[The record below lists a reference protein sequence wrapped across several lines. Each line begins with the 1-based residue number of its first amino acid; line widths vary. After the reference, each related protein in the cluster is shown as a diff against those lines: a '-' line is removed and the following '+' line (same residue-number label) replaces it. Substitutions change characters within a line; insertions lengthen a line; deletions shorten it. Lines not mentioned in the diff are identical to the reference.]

1 MSKLIRGYP
10 EYIRETIEQVART
23 RDHRLKNLEK
33 IYNDLRMS
41 LEERNEI
48 LTKFHPDFKEG
59 GKRPV
64 KIGPSKGDLMPNE
77 FADLIEAHPFIKPDE
92 VDLTD
97 IDYDCDILII
107 GGGGAGTVAALW
119 ANHEGVPVEDIL
131 MVTKLRHGDC
141 NSMMAQGGIQA
152 ADTAGDSPTRHYLDA
167 IGGGHFTNN
176 IELVKGLT
184 RDGPLIIS
192 WLEELGVMFD
202 RNEDGSFSLL
212 AGGGTS
218 FNRMHS
224 AKDYTGMELLRVL
237 RDEFLNRDIPCIEFA
252 PAVEL
257 LLDSYGKAA
266 GAVLMNLETDQYY
279 VVRAKA
285 TILATGGFGRLHV
298 QGFATTNHYGATA
311 DGLIMAYHAGV
322 PLVDM
327 DSVQYHPTGA
337 AYPQQIVGLL
347 ITEKVR
353 SMGAQPVNRNGDS
366 FVYPLEPRDVE
377 SSAIIR
383 ECYERNLGVTTPTG
397 FRGCWL
403 DSPMIEILRG
413 EGAIERDLGA
423 MYRMFDRFGIDMTE
437 DPILVFPTLHYQNG
451 GMMIDANATT
461 PISGLFSGGENE
473 GGVHG
478 KNRLMGNSLLD
489 YTVYG
494 RRAGI
499 SAAKY
504 VKSAKRPKKLSL
516 AHLNKYEA
524 ELQTAGID
532 TDRKAPLL
540 LPDYRE
546 KQVLNRIIDYDFL

>member
-1 MSKLIRGYP
+1 MSKIIRGYP
-10 EYIRETIEQVART
+10 EYMRENIEKVEKT
-23 RDHRLKNLEK
+23 RDYRIKNLEK
-33 IYNDLRMS
+33 IYDELRIP
-41 LEERNEI
+41 LEEREKI
-48 LTKFHPDFKEG
+48 LTQFHPDYKES
-59 GKRPV
+59 GKRRV
-64 KIGPSKGDLMPNE
+64 KIGPSKGELMPNE
-77 FADLIEAHPFIKPDE
+77 FVDLLEAHPFVKPDE
-92 VDLTD
+92 IDLTN

-107 GGGGAGTVAALW
+107 GGGGAGTASALW
-119 ANHEGVPVEDIL
+119 ANQEGIPAENIL
-131 MVTKLRHGDC
+131 LVTKLRHGDC

-152 ADTAGDSPTRHYLDA
+152 ADAPGDSPIRHYLDVL
-167 IGGGHFTNN
+167 GGGHFTNN
-176 IELVKGLT
+176 PELAKGLT
-184 RDGPLIIS
+184 RDAPLIIS

-202 RNEDGSFSLL
+202 RNDDGSFSLL

-224 AKDYTGMELLRVL
+224 AKDYTGLELMRVL
-237 RDEFLNRDIPCIEFA
+237 RDEFRNRDIPFIEFA

-257 LLDSYGKAA
+257 LLDESGKAA
-266 GAVLMNLETDQYY
+266 GAILMNLETDQYY

-285 TILATGGFGRLHV
+285 TILGTGGFGRLHI

-311 DGLIMAYHAGV
+311 DGLVMAYHVGI
-322 PLVDM
+322 PIIDM

-353 SMGAQPVNRNGDS
+353 SMGAQPINRNGDP

-377 SSAIIR
+377 ASAFIR
-383 ECYERNLGVTTPTG
+383 ECYERNLGVITPTG

-413 EGAIERDLGA
+413 EGAIEKNLGA
-423 MYRMFDRFGIDMTE
+423 MYRMFERFDIDMTV

-451 GMMIDANATT
+451 GMVIDAKAAT
-461 PISGLFSGGENE
+461 PIPGLFSGGENE

-489 YTVYG
+489 YNVYG

-504 VKSAKRPKKLSL
+504 VKTAKKPKKISL
-516 AHLNKYEA
+516 AHLDKYEA
-524 ELQTAGID
+524 ELEAAGIH
-532 TDRKAPLL
+532 TNRKSPLL

>member
-1 MSKLIRGYP
+1 MPKIIRGYP
-10 EYIRETIEQVART
+10 EYMRESIEKVEKT
-23 RDHRLKNLEK
+23 RDYRIKNLEK
-33 IYNDLRMS
+33 IYTNLKMS
-41 LEERNEI
+41 LEERDAI
-48 LTKFHPDFKEG
+48 LNKFHPDYKTS
-59 GKRPV
+59 GKRQV

-77 FADLIEAHPFIKPDE
+77 FVDLIEAHPFIKPDKI
-92 VDLTD
+92 DLTH
-97 IDYDCDILII
+97 IDHDCDILIL

-119 ANHEGVPVEDIL
+119 ANQEGIPAEDIL
-131 MVTKLRHGDC
+131 LVTKLRHGDC

-152 ADTAGDSPTRHYLDA
+152 ADAPEDSPTRHYLDA
-167 IGGGHFTNN
+167 LGGGHFTNN
-176 IELVKGLT
+176 PELVKGLT
-184 RDGPLIIS
+184 RDAPLIIS

-224 AKDYTGMELLRVL
+224 AKDYTGMELMRVL
-237 RDEFLNRDIPCIEFA
+237 RDEFRNREIPCIEFA

-257 LLDSYGKAA
+257 ILDESGKAA
-266 GAVLMNLETDQYY
+266 GALLMNLETDQYY

-285 TILATGGFGRLHV
+285 TILATGGFGRLHI

-353 SMGAQPVNRNGDS
+353 SMGAQPVNRNGES

-377 SSAIIR
+377 ASTIIR
-383 ECYERNLGVTTPTG
+383 ECYERDLGITTPTG

-403 DSPMIEILRG
+403 DSPMIEIFRG
-413 EGAIERDLGA
+413 EGAIEQNLGA
-423 MYRMFDRFGIDMTE
+423 MYRMFERFNIDMTV

-451 GMMIDANATT
+451 GMVIDANAAT
-461 PISGLFSGGENE
+461 PIPGLFSGGENE

-489 YTVYG
+489 YNVYG

-504 VKSAKRPKKLSL
+504 AKSRQKPKKLSL
-516 AHLNKYEA
+516 AHLEKYEA
-524 ELQTAGID
+524 ELKAAGIV
-532 TDRKAPLL
+532 TERRAPML

-546 KQVLNRIIDYDFL
+546 KQVLNRLIDYDFI